1 MIIAQT
7 APLKTATL
15 AEEFQESQSLLQAM
29 AEANPHVF
37 YIYDLIE
44 QRNVY
49 TNRQLHTS
57 LGYTPQE
64 IEEMGMVF
72 LTSLIH
78 PDDLVAL
85 SNHFQ
90 QFETV
95 QDGEILEIEYRMRHK
110 NGEYRW
116 FYSRDTLFTRTAE
129 GQAKRILGTATDIT
143 KRKHIEE
150 ELKKN
155 QDRLQL
161 ALEASEMGLWDW
173 QIRTGEVYFSPQWK
187 MMLGYEVGEIENRL
201 ESWER
206 LVHPDDLPRA
216 WEEITAY
223 LEGHSQRYSLE
234 FRMRSKTDEWRWI
247 LSQAK
252 VMECDTSGIPLRVTG
267 THKDISDKKWAEL
280 ALTQTK
286 VALEQHLQRILL
298 QERITYEIRSSWH
311 PAQFF
316 QSAVTQIGQ
325 AFNVDRCLVHTYIEA
340 PIPQIPLVAEYKREG
355 MESLMGVEVP
365 MRGNLHAE
373 ELLARDRAV
382 VVDNVY
388 AEPLLE
394 PMLFLCEELGLK
406 SMLGVRTSYQG
417 KPNGLIGVHQYDY
430 FRHWHE
436 DEISLLEA
444 VAAQLGIAIAQANL
458 LEQERQHRL
467 ALDRQNRQLQKE
479 IRVRQQ
485 TEEALKRSEERWQ
498 LVLQGNNDGI
508 WDWNLKTNKAFR
520 SPRLKEILGYA
531 DWEISDEN
539 DEWIRR
545 IHPDDFER
553 VMRTNLEYLTRKIPH
568 YSIEYRLRC
577 KDDDYKWVLSR
588 AQAVWDEAGNPVR
601 MVASTKDISEHK
613 KSQAALAASEQKYR
627 DLVETSQDMIWSM
640 NTEGCLTFVNSA
652 VKQIYGYDPS
662 EMIGRPFTD
671 FKPLTQID
679 QDLEAFLRLLDGK
692 TIFQYE
698 TQHLAKDG
706 KLIHL
711 MINAIALTDER
722 GNVIGITGTASD
734 ITIRKQIEEALRESE
749 TRYRELVEF
758 QDQLLVCRWN
768 PDTTLTFVNQTYCRF
783 LGQPSTALIGTKFL
797 DWLPN
802 PSTREQVMKFVRSLV
817 DCLHSQT
824 TEYPMVSATGETH
837 WFCWTNQPLF
847 NQEGY
852 FVEFQSFGIDITER
866 KLAEEAL
873 RQSEARE
880 REKAQALEIALGQ
893 LKHTQTQLLLS
904 EKMASLGQLVA
915 GVAHEINNPVGFIYT
930 NIYPATGYAR
940 DLLHLIELYQRY
952 YPEPIDE
959 ITRRLEEID
968 IDFIAEDFPKLLE
981 SMKMGSERIAQI
993 VMSLRNFS
1001 RLDHAEKKRVDI
1013 HEGINNT
1020 LFILQHRLKQQ
1031 TYRPEIQVIQEY
1043 GQLPKVECY
1052 PGQLNQVFMNLLN
1065 NAIDAIEESNKSEI
1079 LNHSRESFNQSLP
1092 IIQIH
1097 TSMIDNQ
1104 NIMIRIA
1111 DNGVGIKTELQQ
1123 KIFDPFFTT
1132 KPVGKGTGLGLSLSY
1147 QIVVDRHG
1155 GKMRCHSVAGQ
1166 GTELVIEL
1174 PISQSQLYSS
1184 TKSA

>member
-7 APLKTATL
+7 TPLKKATL
-15 AEEFQESQSLLQAM
+15 EEELQESQSLLQAM

-44 QRNVY
+44 QQNIY
-49 TNRQLHTS
+49 TNRQLQAT
-57 LGYTPQE
+57 LGYTSEE
-64 IEEMGMVF
+64 IQEMGAAF
-72 LTSLIH
+72 LSRLIH
-78 PDDLVAL
+78 PDDFAAVAT
-85 SNHFQ
+85 HFQ

-116 FYSRDTLFTRTAE
+116 FYSRDTLFTRTPE
-129 GQAKRILGTATDIT
+129 GKPKGILGTATDIT

-155 QDRLQL
+155 KDRLQL

-187 MMLGYEVGEIENRL
+187 TMLGYEVGEIENRL

-206 LVHPDDLPRA
+206 LVHPDDLPKTWA
-216 WEEITAY
+216 EVTAY
-223 LEGHSQRYSLE
+223 LEGHSQRYTLE
-234 FRMRSKTDEWRWI
+234 FRMRSKSGEWRWI

-252 VMECDTSGIPLRVTG
+252 VMECDTSGTPLRVTG
-267 THKDISDKKWAEL
+267 THKDISDQKWAEL
-280 ALTQTK
+280 ALTQAK
-286 VALEQHLQRILL
+286 AALEQQLQRILL

-311 PAQFF
+311 PEQFF

-325 AFNVDRCLVHTYIEA
+325 AFNVDRCLVHTYVEA
-340 PIPQIPLVAEYKREG
+340 PIPQIPLVAEYKRQG
-355 MESLMGVEVP
+355 MESVMGVEIPV
-365 MRGNLHAE
+365 RGNPHAE
-373 ELLARDRAV
+373 EILAHDRAI

-388 AEPLLE
+388 AESLLE
-394 PMLFLCEELGLK
+394 PIVSLCEEFGLK

-430 FRHWHE
+430 FRHWHA

-458 LEQERQHRL
+458 LEQERQHRWE
-467 ALDRQNRQLQKE
+467 LDRQNRQLQQE
-479 IRVRQQ
+479 IQVRQQ

-498 LVLQGNNDGI
+498 LVLKGNNDGI

-601 MVASTKDISEHK
+601 MVASTKDISEYK
-613 KSQAALAASEQKYR
+613 KAQAALTASEQKYR

-640 NTEGCLTFVNSA
+640 DTEGYLTFVNSA
-652 VKQIYGYDPS
+652 VKQIYGYDPA
-662 EMIGRPFTD
+662 EMIGRRFTD
-671 FKPLTQID
+671 FKALTEID
-679 QDLEAFLRLLDGK
+679 QDLEAFLRLLKGE

-698 TQHLAKDG
+698 TQHLAKNG

-722 GNVIGITGTASD
+722 SNVIGITGTASD
-734 ITIRKQIEEALRESE
+734 ITIRKQIQEALRESE

-783 LGQPSTALIGTKFL
+783 LSQSSMALIGTRFL

-802 PSTREQVMKFVRSLV
+802 SSTREQVMEFVRSLV
-817 DCLHSQT
+817 DCLHSKT
-824 TEYPMVSATGETH
+824 TEYPMVSATGETR

-847 NQEGY
+847 NQAGD

-893 LKHTQTQLLLS
+893 LKRTQTQLLLS

-930 NIYPATGYAR
+930 NIHPATGYAR
-940 DLLHLIELYQRY
+940 GLLHLIELYQQY
-952 YPEPIDE
+952 YPEPVTE
-959 ITRRLEEID
+959 ITERLEELD
-968 IDFIAEDFPKLLE
+968 INFIAEDFPKLLE
-981 SMKMGSERIAQI
+981 SMKMGSERITQI

-1020 LFILQHRLKQQ
+1020 LFILQHRFKPKN
-1031 TYRPEIQVIQEY
+1031 YRPEIQVIKEY

-1052 PGQLNQVFMNLLN
+1052 PGQLNQVFMNILN
-1065 NAIDAIEESNKSEI
+1065 NAIDALDETDRGEI
-1079 LNHSRESFNQSLP
+1079 IDDRGDNANQPLP
-1092 IIQIH
+1092 IIRIH
-1097 TSMIDNQ
+1097 TSWLENH
-1104 NIMIRIA
+1104 NIMIRIS

-1155 GKMRCHSVAGQ
+1155 GQMKCHSVVGQ
-1166 GTELVIEL
+1166 GTELTIEL
-1174 PISQSQLYSS
+1174 PITQNQLYSS
-1184 TKSA
+1184 AKTS